1 MREIESNDAGNLRT
15 ILRLKEGDAIPA
27 KVEEMYWVF
36 KRLWDRV
43 MSRPLPTESLITI
56 AILAEEAKSLPED
69 ADVKYI
75 PELYQKGEF
84 HYGQRV
90 EVVWRKKEVSGT
102 FQRLGKNNKVVV
114 VIDGEGEEREFAAET
129 VRPVGVLVRS

>member
-1 MREIESNDAGNLRT
+1 MREIESNDAANLRT
-15 ILRLKEGDAIPA
+15 ILRLKEGDEMPA
-27 KVEEMYWVF
+27 KIEEMYWTF

-43 MSRPLPTESLITI
+43 NSRQLPIESLITI
-56 AILAEEAKSLPED
+56 AILAGEVKALPED

-84 HYGQRV
+84 HFGQRI
-90 EVVWRKKEVSGT
+90 ETVWRKKTVQGS

-114 VIDGEGEEREFAAET
+114 ILDGEVDERELAAET
-129 VRPVGVLVRS
+129 VRPLGVLVDA